1 MSRPSNWPLSPSAS
15 RVVTPKFLLDA
26 LQSHPLTC
34 GCYPT
39 AMGYYPGAHGHFMH
53 RERHDDNLLLL
64 CTEGCG
70 TVKTQAEQFSVSS
83 GDTVVLPRA
92 LKHSYAADTDTPWTL
107 YWVHFQGTDAD
118 EFVKHLLIEGD
129 YRIHS
134 GVEPSLLTGFE
145 QMLTVGSTGYSLDA
159 FIGAA
164 NRLRHLLA
172 EFALCRDRQRSQN
185 MGRMHLTELQSFMR
199 ERVSSSLS
207 LKELASFTGLTPQ
220 HFATR
225 YKAETG
231 YSPMRH
237 FLHMK
242 MEAACRLLD
251 STQHS
256 VKVIAAKL
264 GYLDPLYF
272 SRMFRQTVGL
282 SPSQYRESQR
292 G

>member
-1 MSRPSNWPLSPSAS
+1 MSRPSNWPLSSSAS
-15 RVVTPKFLLDA
+15 RILTPGFLLEA
-26 LQSHPLTC
+26 LEKHPLTC

-39 AMGYYPGAHGHFMH
+39 AMGFYPRAHGHSMR
-53 RERHDDNLLLL
+53 REQHDDNLLLL
-64 CTEGCG
+64 CTEGRG
-70 TVKTQAEQFSVSS
+70 FVQTPSGGFSVAT
-83 GDTVVLPRA
+83 GDMVLLPRT
-92 LKHSYAADTDTPWTL
+92 LEHSYAAVEQDPWTL
-107 YWVHFQGTDAD
+107 YWVHFKGSNAGDFID
-118 EFVKHLLIEGD
+118 HLLPDDE
-129 YRIHS
+129 YRMHS
-134 GVEPSLLTGFE
+134 GVEPSLLTGFD
-145 QMLTVGSTGYSLDA
+145 QMLTAGSTGYSLDA
-159 FIGAA
+159 YIGAA

-185 MGRMHLTELQSFMR
+185 MGKLRLPELQSYMR
-199 ERVSSSLS
+199 EHVNSSLS
-207 LKELASFTGLTPQ
+207 LGELAAFTGLTPQ
-220 HFATR
+220 HFSSR

-256 VKVIAAKL
+256 VKTIAVML

>member
-1 MSRPSNWPLSPSAS
+1 MSRPSNWPLSATAA
-15 RVVTPKFLLDA
+15 RVLTPKFLLEA
-26 LQSHPLTC
+26 LQKHPLTS

-39 AMGYYPGAHGHFMH
+39 AMGHYPNAHGHLMR
-53 RERHDDNLLLL
+53 REQHDDNLLLF
-64 CTEGCG
+64 CTEGRG
-70 TVKTQAEQFSVSS
+70 WVQTRAGKFSVSS
-83 GDTVVLPRA
+83 GDTVILPRD
-92 LKHSYAADTDTPWTL
+92 LEHSYAADQHSPWTL
-107 YWVHFQGTDAD
+107 YWVHFQGADAQD
-118 EFVKHLLIEGD
+118 FVKHLLIEGD

-172 EFALCRDRQRSQN
+172 EFALCRDRQRGQN
-185 MGRMHLTELQSFMR
+185 MGTMRLLELQSFMR

-207 LKELASFTGLTPQ
+207 LKELAAFTGLTPQ

-256 VKVIAAKL
+256 VKFIAANL

-272 SRMFRQTVGL
+272 SRMFRQIVGL

>member
-1 MSRPSNWPLSPSAS
+1 M
-15 RVVTPKFLLDA
+15 TPRFLLDA
-26 LQSHPLTC
+26 LKEHPLTT

-39 AMGYYPGAHGHFMH
+39 AMGHYPKAYGHSMR
-53 RERHDDNLLLL
+53 RELPDDNLLLF
-64 CTEGCG
+64 CTQGAG
-70 TVKTQAEQFSVSS
+70 TVQTREGQFAVSS
-83 GDTVVLPRA
+83 GDTVILPRGVA
-92 LKHSYAADTDTPWTL
+92 HDYAADPGLPWTL
-107 YWVHFQGTDAD
+107 YWVHFLGTQATD
-118 EFVKHLLIEGD
+118 FVAYLLNED
-129 YRIHS
+129 RYCIHS

-164 NRLRHLLA
+164 NRLRQLLA
-172 EFALCRDRQRSQN
+172 EFALCRDRQRGQTMGSMRLSQ
-185 MGRMHLTELQSFMR
+185 LQAFMR

-207 LKELASFTGLTPQ
+207 LGELAAFTGLTPQ

-256 VKVIAAKL
+256 VKVIAGAL

-272 SRMFRQTVGL
+272 SRIFRQTVGL
-282 SPSQYRESQR
+282 SPSQYRKSQR

>member
-1 MSRPSNWPLSPSAS
+1 MSRPSNWPLSPGAS
-15 RVVTPKFLLDA
+15 RLVTPKFLLDA
-26 LQSHPLTC
+26 LQRHPLTC

-39 AMGYYPGAHGHFMH
+39 AMGYYPRAHGHFMH

-70 TVKTQAEQFSVSS
+70 TVTTQGGQFSVSS
-83 GDTVVLPRA
+83 GDTIVLPRT
-92 LKHSYAADTDTPWTL
+92 LTHSYAADTGTPWTL
-107 YWVHFQGTDAD
+107 YWVHFQGSDAD
-118 EFVKHLLIEGD
+118 EFVKHLLVEGD
-129 YRIHS
+129 CRIHS

-185 MGRMHLTELQSFMR
+185 MGRMQLTDLQSFMR

-207 LKELASFTGLTPQ
+207 LKELAAFTGLTPQ

>member
-1 MSRPSNWPLSPSAS
+1 MSNPSNWPLSPSAS
-15 RVVTPKFLLDA
+15 RILTPKFLLDA
-26 LQSHPLTC
+26 LRSHPLTS

-39 AMGYYPGAHGHFMH
+39 AMGYYPRAHKHAM
-53 RERHDDNLLLL
+53 RRTAPDDNLLLF
-64 CTEGCG
+64 CTEGRG
-70 TVKTQAEQFSVSS
+70 SVHTRAGEISVRS
-83 GDTVVLPRA
+83 GDTVVLPRE
-92 LKHSYAADTDTPWTL
+92 LVHHYAADAQTPWTL
-107 YWVHFQGTDAD
+107 YWVHFEGTDAD
-118 EFVKHLLIEGD
+118 DFIGHLLSEDD
-129 YRIHS
+129 YCIHS

-145 QMLTVGSTGYSLDA
+145 QLLTVGSTGYSLDA
-159 FIGAA
+159 YIGAA

-185 MGRMHLTELQSFMR
+185 MGKMRLSELQSFMR

-207 LKELASFTGLTPQ
+207 LQELAAFTGLTPQ

-225 YKAETG
+225 YKKETG

-264 GYLDPLYF
+264 GYPDPLYF